1 MSMTRGEQR
10 VVDTESI
17 GYGLDARRV
26 EMLPPTDDVP
36 RVEMLPPTDDTD
48 RRASGKIE

>member
-1 MSMTRGEQR
+1 MTRGEQR

-17 GYGLDARRV
+17 GSRLDARRV
-26 EMLPPTDDVP
+26 KMLPPTDDVR